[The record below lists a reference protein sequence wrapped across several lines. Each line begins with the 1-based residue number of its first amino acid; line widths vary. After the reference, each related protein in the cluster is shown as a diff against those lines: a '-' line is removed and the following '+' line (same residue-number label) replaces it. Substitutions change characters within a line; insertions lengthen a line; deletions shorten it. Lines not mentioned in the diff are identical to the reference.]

1 MAMAGFLFEASCFK
15 NKRAALIERTAPF
28 QWWGE
33 QDLNLRRHE
42 PTDLQSA
49 PFDHFGIPPAN
60 FRCRSPAS

>member
-1 MAMAGFLFEASCFK
+1 MTAADFLLEVSYFK
-15 NKRAALIERTAPF
+15 NKGAALSKRTAPF

-60 FRCRSPAS
+60 V